1 VSVEVASV
9 RKRLKL
15 VAGRSNPDLAAEIA
29 RHLGTPL
36 SEVEIEDF
44 ANGEVYV
51 RYKENIRGCD
61 VFVFQSH
68 SEPINKQIMEHLILI
83 DAARRASAKRI
94 SAVIPFYGYSRQDK
108 KGRGREPIT
117 ARLIADVLLA
127 AGADRVLSVD
137 LHTAQ
142 IQGFF
147 DKPFDHLTA
156 LPMLAGYFKEKFDS
170 DVVVVSPDAGRV
182 RVAEKFADRLGSP
195 LAIMHK
201 RRREDVRNVSETAL
215 EVVGEVE
222 GRRCLLVDDMIDT
235 AGTITNSAKVLVQF
249 GAEEVYA
256 CATHAILSDPAI
268 DRIKNAP
275 IKELVVTNTV
285 PLPPEK
291 KLDTITVLSIA
302 PVLASTIQAVFRDES
317 VSEIFEGQN

>member
-1 VSVEVASV
+1 
-9 RKRLKL
+9 
-15 VAGRSNPDLAAEIA
+15 
-29 RHLGTPL
+29 
-36 SEVEIEDF
+36 
-44 ANGEVYV
+44 
-51 RYKENIRGCD
+51 
-61 VFVFQSH
+61 
-68 SEPINKQIMEHLILI
+68 MEHLILI

-117 ARLIADVLLA
+117 ARLIADLLLA

-156 LPMLAGYFKEKFDS
+156 LPMLAGYFKDRFDS

-235 AGTITNSAKVLVQF
+235 AGTITGSAKVLMQF

-285 PLPPEK
+285 PLPPDK
-291 KLDTITVLSIA
+291 RLDNVTVLSIA
-302 PVLASTIQAVFRDES
+302 PVLASTINAVFRDES